1 MTAGRPTVGWN
12 RVPHSSRRVLYGRS
26 VNAALAIGGVS
37 AAVGGATLRHEVALR
52 AAAVFRRCFSLV
64 ARKTASS
71 LGHLLADAQRHPARA
86 RMAGRAA
93 RSRRP
98 TTMMKTTPT
107 SPSLT
112 SLFSSLTQTS
122 AGSSG
127 SSSTVT
133 PASVSRA
140 RQRPSRHS
148 VAVAK
153 PSSRP
158 RRPMAPVDEK
168 PNVFAF
174 MEDEEDQTAA
184 SGPASSSI
192 PPAPSP
198 HSPPGD
204 YNHAWGEEAPAG
216 SLCSDSGISV
226 RSASPPPATAATY
239 HKLASQ
245 PARRRKESRSASHG
259 SDASRAS
266 DMGPEAFYALA
277 PRPQRDHEGGHARGL
292 ARSRRRVAELDASR
306 TGYDLVASALS
317 SQAPGALQ
325 PVYRTFETLNH
336 RILLYLQDEISELEE
351 GLRAVDAAI
360 AQSEK
365 AVGLVAASRRMEMK
379 MPSQLQWQRMELVG
393 RSMAKLDQY
402 SESFDP
408 WQGGGQATDRRRSCV
423 VFVQRAVSVSGNGL
437 AGRCCCIPQLARQS
451 HPHRAQR
458 DLLPRAS

>member
-1 MTAGRPTVGWN
+1 
-12 RVPHSSRRVLYGRS
+12 
-26 VNAALAIGGVS
+26 
-37 AAVGGATLRHEVALR
+37 
-52 AAAVFRRCFSLV
+52 
-64 ARKTASS
+64 
-71 LGHLLADAQRHPARA
+71 
-86 RMAGRAA
+86 
-93 RSRRP
+93 
-98 TTMMKTTPT
+98 MMKTAPT

-245 PARRRKESRSASHG
+245 PARRRKESRSASHS

-306 TGYDLVASALS
+306 TGYDLVASTLS

-402 SESFDP
+402 NRALCSYSELSRSLETASPDDVAAYRSWLANHTPIVRNETSFLEHLDLARTP
-408 WQGGGQATDRRRSCV
+408 SHGRRSLTTTEQSAMANAV
-423 VFVQRAVSVSGNGL
+423 VVLTTIVSFKLVPEICSRLVIGAIVTAGIVYSNSAAGVDGDRLHVYGKQAAIYGSAILIL
-437 AGRCCCIPQLARQS
+437 ALTVG
-451 HPHRAQR
+451 
-458 DLLPRAS
+458 